1 MFIVCPRGCPYTLRT
16 RRNGTARAARARSTA
31 PGRTI
36 GRAARKK
43 RDAYWCAGAA
53 APAVANWAAMRALLL
68 LALARANEPSITAIT
83 PKSDGEVTLQD
94 GALVMAYQVANA
106 TDDLR
111 LCTQLTNKRVS
122 FESPHALRG
131 RAGAGHVL

>member
-16 RRNGTARAARARSTA
+16 RRNGPRAARARSIA

-68 LALARANEPSITAIT
+68 LALARAREPSIRAIT
-83 PKSDGEVTLQD
+83 PKNDGEVTLQD
-94 GALVMAYQVANA
+94 GALVMACQVVAA
-106 TDDLR
+106 Y
-111 LCTQLTNKRVS
+111 K
-122 FESPHALRG
+122 
-131 RAGAGHVL
+131 